1 MTDHGAPPAYP
12 PGLQDRPVAELARSL
27 RSGALTST
35 DLVTAC
41 LDRITAVDPV
51 VRAVL
56 AVDDTALEQARAADL
71 RHARGTPLGPLDG
84 VPVLLKD
91 NIDTAGLAS
100 TAAGARP
107 ARAPPPAAA
116 PGPSPR
122 GAPGAGAAPRSR

>member
-100 TAAGARP
+100 TAGGGGRGGGTP
-107 ARAPPPAAA
+107 
-116 PGPSPR
+116 PR
-122 GAPGAGAAPRSR
+122 GRVGGRRRRGAGGRGRAGQP